1 MLLEPLVSDTIGYLK
16 WKVLSIPLAALFIA
30 MPLSRMYLGVHS
42 ADEVFYGVLL
52 GFIALVIFKY
62 VYQKEL
68 YELFWEYLTGLRSNW
83 KIVALIGMNI
93 VSIIIP
99 IVFFLY
105 GLNHRPMP
113 QKYIDNLNKQ
123 CNIETAT
130 SRNAQASMMATG
142 CSIVGL
148 PFGIIY
154 GFILQM
160 NKYRYRMY
168 FLGKWNYVR
177 KWKFV
182 LKLILFGVCSGL
194 PYLVSTMINNY
205 AIHDSDVGEY
215 LVAMLGAMG
224 VGLGITWTVP
234 MLAFKFNVI
243 EVQKQ
248 EDAAVPKE
256 SAQNQIEGAV

>member
-1 MLLEPLVSDTIGYLK
+1 MGLV
-16 WKVLSIPLAALFIA
+16 
-30 MPLSRMYLGVHS
+30 
-42 ADEVFYGVLL
+42 
-52 GFIALVIFKY
+52 
-62 VYQKEL
+62 
-68 YELFWEYLTGLRSNW
+68 GL
-83 KIVALIGMNI
+83 NI

-105 GLNHRPMP
+105 GLNNRPMP

-123 CNIETAT
+123 CNINTAT
-130 SRNAQASMMATG
+130 SKDTQASMMATG

-168 FLGKWNYVR
+168 FLGKWKYVR
-177 KWKFV
+177 KWKFI
-182 LKLILFGVCSGL
+182 LKIILFGVCSGI
-194 PYLVSTMINNY
+194 PYLASTMINSHV
-205 AIHDSDVGEY
+205 IKDSDVGDY

-234 MLAFKFNVI
+234 ILAFKFNVV
-243 EVQKQ
+243 EVDTKT
-248 EDAAVPKE
+248 EAAIPK
-256 SAQNQIEGAV
+256 